1 MKTKKIEG
9 TLSVSQLAQNDDRQT
24 YHSDLPSHNQCS
36 TIHHDNQ
43 KTDELSAA
51 EMLQMLEENI
61 VPGVD
66 HLNIFSFWMLFG

>member
-1 MKTKKIEG
+1 MKTKKIDDKLFISNQTG
-9 TLSVSQLAQNDDRQT
+9 NGDRQT
-24 YHSDLPSHNQCS
+24 HQSNLLNHNQCTTTHNS
-36 TIHHDNQ
+36 NEN
-43 KTDELSAA
+43 TDDVSAT